1 MHRFPNGGV
10 PVGGSLFWDVLGIHR
25 EVLAGV
31 AEVAR
36 TGELHGIGIDSWAV
50 DYGLLDRDG
59 ELLGNPYSH
68 RDPRT
73 RDVPELVARTV
84 SVQEQ
89 YAVNG
94 LQQLPFTTVFQ
105 LAAARG
111 TAALESAHT
120 MLLLPDLLG
129 YWLTG
134 EVGAERTNASTTGLL
149 DVRTGEWSSELAG
162 RLELPWSIL
171 PPLRDAGSVVG
182 PLPRRGRGRPRPRAG
197 RAGGGG
203 RLARHRLRR
212 RRRARRAGTSFG
224 YISSGTW
231 SLVGLELDAPVLTE
245 EAREADFTNEGGVD
259 GTVRFLKNVMGLWVL
274 SECLRAWRDRG
285 TPATDLASLLAD
297 ASTAAPLRTVVD
309 INHPSLLGPGSATD
323 PMPERVV
330 RLARDAGEPLPQ
342 TPGEITRCILDSL
355 ALAYRRHLRTAARLA
370 GRDLEVVHV
379 VGGGSHNHLLCQLTA
394 DALGVPVLAG
404 PVEAAALGNV
414 LVQARALG
422 ADLPDLA
429 AMRALVRETHDVRR
443 HDPRPGLDWDAA
455 DRRVGDRDDGRMPSV
470 RVALQVTCVND
481 AMFPDTGKAVV
492 RLLRRLGVEVDF
504 PPAQT
509 CCGQPMVN
517 TGYLD
522 EAVPVVR
529 TFVDAFA
536 GYDAI
541 VTPSGSCA
549 GSARHQHSIV
559 ADRSGDPAL
568 VAAVA
573 ETGPR
578 TYELSEFLVDV
589 LGVTDVGAYFPHRVT
604 YHPTCHTLRMLGVGD
619 RPTRLLEAGPRHR
632 AGRPARRRPSAA
644 ASAAPSRS
652 RTPTRRSRWAP
663 TRPAT
668 CATPAPRC
676 WSPATTPA

>member
-1 MHRFPNGGV
+1 MTRPAMTLRVAAVDLGATSGRVMAARVGPGHLSLKEVHRFPNGGV

-73 RDVPELVARTV
+73 RDLPELVAKTV

-120 MLLLPDLLG
+120 LLLLPDLLG

-134 EVGAERTNASTTGLL
+134 EIGAERTNASTTGLL
-149 DVRTGEWSSELAG
+149 DVGTGEWSSELAT
-162 RLELPWSIL
+162 RLQLPWSIL
-171 PPLRDAGSVVG
+171 PPLRDAGAVVG
-182 PLPRRGRGRPRPRAG
+182 PQRAEVAADLG
-197 RAGGGG
+197 LSPDVPVVAVGSHDT
-203 RLARHRLRR
+203 AS
-212 RRRARRAGTSFG
+212 AVVAVPAEAGTSFG

-231 SLVGLELDAPVLTE
+231 SLVGLELDEPVLTE

-259 GTVRFLKNVMGLWVL
+259 GTIRFLKNVMGLWVL
-274 SECLRAWRDRG
+274 SECLKAWRDRG

-309 INHPSLLGPGSATD
+309 INHPSLLSPGSATD

-404 PVEAAALGNV
+404 PGEAAALGNA

-455 DRRVGDRDDGRMPSV
+455 DRRVG
-470 RVALQVTCVND
+470 
-481 AMFPDTGKAVV
+481 
-492 RLLRRLGVEVDF
+492 
-504 PPAQT
+504 
-509 CCGQPMVN
+509 
-517 TGYLD
+517 
-522 EAVPVVR
+522 
-529 TFVDAFA
+529 
-536 GYDAI
+536 
-541 VTPSGSCA
+541 
-549 GSARHQHSIV
+549 
-559 ADRSGDPAL
+559 
-568 VAAVA
+568 
-573 ETGPR
+573 
-578 TYELSEFLVDV
+578 
-589 LGVTDVGAYFPHRVT
+589 
-604 YHPTCHTLRMLGVGD
+604 
-619 RPTRLLEAGPRHR
+619 
-632 AGRPARRRPSAA
+632 
-644 ASAAPSRS
+644 
-652 RTPTRRSRWAP
+652 
-663 TRPAT
+663 PAT
-668 CATPAPRC
+668 H
-676 WSPATTPA
+676 